1 MPDAHYKGWLME
13 DNQQPVLSDT
23 TGQYADRRSLEPLM
37 RSVLASVPD
46 AMIVINQQG
55 QMLAFSAAAERLFG
69 YTASEVAG
77 KNVSMLMTGAN
88 ETHHDQYIKNY
99 LSTGEKQIIGIG
111 RIVEAKL
118 ADGRKI
124 PVELK
129 IGEAEIDG
137 QRLFTGYIRD
147 ISEQQANALR
157 VTQMQVEL
165 ANFSRLSA
173 VGTMASAMAHELN
186 QPLTAVANYLE
197 AARDL
202 LDNAD
207 ADTLAFIQEALD
219 AAATQSIRAGQ
230 IVRRLRDY
238 VSRGELDMR
247 PVNLLEVVEDA
258 TSLAKVGFE
267 GQLARVIAQ
276 IPSDLPA
283 VLADRLQLRQV
294 IVNLIRNAIEAL
306 SETTNPQVWV
316 IATVEDDLARITIED
331 NGPGIPGADETSP
344 FDAFNSTKPGGMG
357 LGLSICQ
364 TIIDAHGSVIEFSPS
379 SKGGAAFTFTLR
391 LDQGAPGD
399 D

>member
-1 MPDAHYKGWLME
+1 MAND
-13 DNQQPVLSDT
+13 QQSVLSDT
-23 TGQYADRRSLEPLM
+23 TGQYADTRSLEPLM

-46 AMIVINQQG
+46 AMIVIDQKG

-69 YTASEVAG
+69 YKASDVAG
-77 KNVSMLMTGAN
+77 KNVSLLMTGAN
-88 ETHHDQYIKNY
+88 ETHHDQYIRNY

-118 ADGRKI
+118 SDGRTI

-137 QRLFTGYIRD
+137 QKLFTGYIRD

-157 VTQMQVEL
+157 LTQMQVEL

-202 LDNAD
+202 LNAAD

-247 PVNLLEVVEDA
+247 PVKLSEVVEDA

-267 GQLARVIAQ
+267 GQLAHVIAH
-276 IPSDLPA
+276 IPDDFPP

-306 SETTNPQVWV
+306 EDTETPQIW
-316 IATVEDDLARITIED
+316 ISAQLHDDLAQIIIED
-331 NGPGIPGADETSP
+331 NGPGIPNAEEASP

-364 TIIDAHGSVIEFSPS
+364 TIMDAHGTLIEYVPS
-379 SKGGAAFTFTLR
+379 DRGGAAFKFTLR
-391 LDQGAPGD
+391 LDSGGSGD

>member
-13 DNQQPVLSDT
+13 DKQHPVLDDK

-46 AMIVINQQG
+46 AMIVINQKG

-69 YTASEVAG
+69 YKASEVAG
-77 KNVSMLMTGAN
+77 KNVSMLMSGAN
-88 ETHHDQYIKNY
+88 ETHHDQYIRNY

-118 ADGRKI
+118 SDGTNI

-137 QRLFTGYIRD
+137 ERLFTGYIRD
-147 ISEQQANALR
+147 MSEQHANALR
-157 VTQMQVEL
+157 LTQMQVEL

-267 GQLARVIAQ
+267 GQLARVIAK
-276 IPSDLPA
+276 IPDTFPS

-306 SETTNPQVWV
+306 SETANPQIWV
-316 IATVEDDLARITIED
+316 TAKINDDLAQITIED
-331 NGPGIPGADETSP
+331 NGPGIPGADESSP

-364 TIIDAHGSVIEFSPS
+364 TIMDAHGSVIEFAPS

-391 LDQGAPGD
+391 LDQGMSSD
-399 D
+399 E